1 MKMKTRSGEYRQE
14 TPQELRDKEYY
25 IAPIDVM
32 DGLTQDEIQRL
43 RSLDIRKVSF
53 EYKMKISRKT
63 QEQLS

>member
-1 MKMKTRSGEYRQE
+1 MKMKTRNGEYRQE

-25 IAPIDVM
+25 IALIDVM

>member
-25 IAPIDVM
+25 IALIDVM